1 MEEFEIKFLDIEKE
15 KLESKLKELGAQK
28 VGEYHYRR
36 TIFDHADFRLD
47 ASSAFLRLRDESE
60 QVTLAFKQRLGVVD
74 GSLAGDDDGMYE
86 REVVVSDFDA
96 TRDILLRSGLV
107 EKMYQENKRTRYMLD
122 GVEFDI
128 DEWPLIPAYLEIE
141 GRDWESVYAAAEALG
156 FKKENAKKFTANQVY
171 KLNGLD
177 DRNYSKLTFEEQVL
191 KTENLF

>member
-15 KLESKLKELGAQK
+15 KVESKLKELGAQK

-47 ASSAFLRLRDESE
+47 ANSSFLRLRDERE
-60 QVTLAFKQRLGVVD
+60 QVTLAFKQRLGVVE
-74 GSLAGDDDGMYE
+74 GSLVGDDEGMYE
-86 REVVVSDFDA
+86 REVTVSNFDA
-96 TRDILLRSGLV
+96 TRDILLRSGLI
-107 EKMYQENKRTRYMLD
+107 EKMYQENRRTRYVLG

-128 DEWPLIPAYLEIE
+128 DEWPLIPVYLEIE
-141 GRDWESVYAAAEALG
+141 GQDWESVYAAAEAIG
-156 FKKENAKKFTANQVY
+156 FKKEDAKKFTANQVY

-191 KTENLF
+191 KTETLF